1 MRKEQTRKARK
12 KQCLK
17 QENEIG
23 KKRKISESKQNK
35 LKGNMKRERKENTTN
50 SNDEVF
56 VKRNSAR

>member
-1 MRKEQTRKARK
+1 MKQEKEIRK
-12 KQCLK
+12 KK
-17 QENEIG
+17 
-23 KKRKISESKQNK
+23 KISESKQNK